1 MTADDA
7 NGAAT
12 ACLPSDV
19 LANVFLRLPAS
30 DLRRFRRVCKEWRQV
45 ISDPVFINEH
55 MEHGPWAL
63 THTIVFFHGRI
74 GADQDSTEPHNG
86 QGFLFDEQ
94 WRLVATF
101 TAGPSEE
108 MVGTCNGLLCFLDVH
123 HGAIN
128 VVEPFT
134 GERLALPLPPE
145 TEKLDEH
152 GAYCFGFDSSSRRYK
167 IFHQGLFWHADNTT
181 EQDMY
186 VYTIGDGGESWR
198 SVQVAGAAAEPCV
211 SLHNKGPVFADGTF
225 YSYAV
230 PETADG
236 LAQVAC
242 FDLAT
247 EEVTSERVIDF
258 VQADDEHTLI
268 LVTTDSDARVCVM
281 TVGGFGKLDLFFR
294 GQGGRLTQ
302 NSRSGVELS
311 NGQNLAFP
319 QALQR
324 GHLLIEDRWE
334 RGMYVH
340 PVPSAMDNC
349 LGPGKLLLK
358 IGSKEEDEEPAAA
371 KISRPGLFV
380 PAMLDQ
386 ELEIGL
392 FVPAML
398 DQEPEIVEPVPYQW
412 RNTGVATFC
421 YAPPL
426 SPAPLARRCG
436 LPSKS
441 SQTRDHDLAAYTCL
455 QNLQ

>member
-74 GADQDSTEPHNG
+74 GADQDSTEAHNG
-86 QGFLFDEQ
+86 QGFLFDEH

-145 TEKLDEH
+145 TEKLDVRD
-152 GAYCFGFDSSSRRYK
+152 AYCFGFDSSSRRFK

-198 SVQVAGAAAEPCV
+198 SVQVAGAAAEPGV
-211 SLHNKGPVFADGTF
+211 LLRNNGLVFADGTF

-230 PETADG
+230 PEMADG
-236 LAQVAC
+236 LVQVAC

-247 EEVTSERVIDF
+247 EEVTSERVTDF
-258 VQADDEHTLI
+258 VQADDEQTEI
-268 LVTTDSDARVCVM
+268 LVMTDSDARVCVM
-281 TVGGFGKLDLFFR
+281 TLGAFGKWDMFFKGDG
-294 GQGGRLTQ
+294 GQGTQ

-311 NGQNLAFP
+311 DGRHLALP
-319 QALQR
+319 QTLQR
-324 GHLLIEDRWE
+324 GHLLLEDR
-334 RGMYVH
+334 RGGGMYAH
-340 PVPSAMDNC
+340 PVPSAMDNK
-349 LGPGKLLLK
+349 LAPGKQLLK
-358 IGSKEEDEEPAAA
+358 IRKEEEEEDKEPG
-371 KISRPGLFV
+371 KIDRPGLFV
-380 PAMLDQ
+380 PAM
-386 ELEIGL
+386 
-392 FVPAML
+392 VN
-398 DQEPEIVEPVPYQW
+398 QEPEIVEAVPYQW
-412 RNTGVATFC
+412 HNTGVVTFC
-421 YAPPL
+421 YALPL

-441 SQTRDHDLAAYTCL
+441 VANSCLQVDHDLAA
-455 QNLQ
+455 